1 MNGSRLF
8 PILYILSKTFM
19 SFLDQILTSKRDE
32 IAVARNLK
40 PQAELERLA
49 AKREDFRGFAESLAR
64 PGVRV
69 IAEIKRASPS
79 LGDIRPDLH
88 PGDLARAY
96 QTGGAAALSV
106 LTEPAFFKGSAKDL
120 KRARDVVELPVLRK
134 DFILDPYQVYET
146 AAMGADAML
155 VIVRILDDE
164 TLRSLLALAHGI
176 GLETLVE
183 IHDEAD
189 AKRIADLAPPL
200 VGINNRD
207 LAHFHTDV
215 DQAARIATLLPQG
228 SAVVAASGIHGESDI
243 QQSLACGIRR
253 FLVGETL
260 VKQDDPAAL
269 LRRWTALH
277 VDSTLF

>member
-1 MNGSRLF
+1 
-8 PILYILSKTFM
+8 M
-19 SFLDQILTSKRDE
+19 SFLDQILSAKREE
-32 IAVARNLK
+32 IAAARNLK
-40 PQAELERLA
+40 PQAEVEALA
-49 AKREDFRGFAESLAR
+49 AKRDDFRGFAAALAR

-79 LGDIRPDLH
+79 RGDLRPDLH
-88 PGDLARAY
+88 PGDLAAAY
-96 QTGGAAALSV
+96 QAGGAAAISV

-155 VIVRILDDE
+155 LIVRILDDE
-164 TLRSLLALAHGI
+164 TLASLLALAHGV

-189 AKRIADLAPPL
+189 ARRLAGLAVPV

-215 DQAARIATLLPQG
+215 DRAARRAGQLPRG
-228 SAVVAASGIHGESDI
+228 TAVVAASGIHDAAAI
-243 QQSLACGIRR
+243 QQTLAAGLRR
-253 FLVGETL
+253 FLVGEVL
-260 VKQDDPAAL
+260 VRAPDPAAL
-269 LRRWTALH
+269 LKQWTSLP
-277 VDSTLF
+277 VPTILNS

>member
-1 MNGSRLF
+1 
-8 PILYILSKTFM
+8 M
-19 SFLDQILTSKRDE
+19 SFLDQILSAKRAE
-32 IAVARNLK
+32 IEAARALK
-40 PQAELERLA
+40 PQSELERLA
-49 AKREDFRGFAESLAR
+49 AKREEFRGFAESLAR

-88 PGDLARAY
+88 PGDLALAY
-96 QTGGAAALSV
+96 QAGGAAALSV

-120 KRARDVVELPVLRK
+120 KRAREFTELPVLRK

-155 VIVRILDDE
+155 IIVRILDDE
-164 TLRSLLALAHGI
+164 TLQSLLALAHGI

-183 IHDEAD
+183 IHDEA
-189 AKRIADLAPPL
+189 AAQRIAPLAPPL

-207 LAHFHTDV
+207 LAHFHTDT
-215 DQAARIATLLPQG
+215 DRAARLAALLPRG
-228 SAVVAASGIHGESDI
+228 TAVVAASGIREEADL
-243 QQSLACGIRR
+243 QRALAGGLRR

-260 VKQDDPAAL
+260 VRHPDPAAL
-269 LRRWTALH
+269 LRQWTALR
-277 VDSTLF
+277 VDSTIP

>member
-1 MNGSRLF
+1 
-8 PILYILSKTFM
+8 M
-19 SFLDQILTSKRDE
+19 SFLDQILSAKRDE
-32 IAVARNLK
+32 IAAARNLK
-40 PQAELERLA
+40 PQAEVEALA
-49 AKREDFRGFAESLAR
+49 AKREDFRGFAAALAR

-79 LGDIRPDLH
+79 RGDLRPDLH
-88 PGDLARAY
+88 PGDLAAAY
-96 QTGGAAALSV
+96 QAGGAAAISV

-134 DFILDPYQVYET
+134 DFILEPYQVYET

-155 VIVRILDDE
+155 LIVRILDDE
-164 TLRSLLALAHGI
+164 TLASLLALAHGV

-189 AKRIADLAPPL
+189 ARRLAGLAVPV

-215 DQAARIATLLPQG
+215 DRAARLAALLPRG
-228 SAVVAASGIHGESDI
+228 TAVVAASGIHDAAAI
-243 QQSLACGIRR
+243 QQTLAAGLRR
-253 FLVGETL
+253 FLVGEAL
-260 VKQDDPAAL
+260 VRAPDPTAL
-269 LRRWTALH
+269 LKQWTSLP
-277 VDSTLF
+277 VPQILNS

>member
-1 MNGSRLF
+1 
-8 PILYILSKTFM
+8 M
-19 SFLDQILTSKRDE
+19 SFLEKILSAKRAE
-32 IAVARNLK
+32 IDAARALK
-40 PQAELERLA
+40 PQSELERLA

-88 PGDLARAY
+88 PGDLALAY
-96 QTGGAAALSV
+96 QNGGAAAISV

-120 KRARDVVELPVLRK
+120 KRARDFVELPILRK
-134 DFILDPYQVYET
+134 DFILSPYQVYET

-155 VIVRILDDE
+155 IIVRILDDE
-164 TLRSLLALAHGI
+164 TLQSLLALAHGI

-189 AKRIADLAPPL
+189 AQRIVPLAPPL

-207 LAHFHTDV
+207 LAHFHTDT
-215 DQAARIATLLPQG
+215 DRAARIAALLPRG
-228 SAVVAASGIHGESDI
+228 SSVVAASGIHEEADI
-243 QQSLACGIRR
+243 QRALAAGLRR

-260 VKQDDPAAL
+260 VRHNDPTAL
-269 LRRWTALH
+269 LRQWTALR
-277 VDSTLF
+277 VDPTLS

>member
-1 MNGSRLF
+1 
-8 PILYILSKTFM
+8 M
-19 SFLDQILTSKRDE
+19 SFIENIVSAKRDE
-32 IAVARNLK
+32 IAAARALK

-64 PGVRV
+64 PGVRI

-79 LGDIRPDLH
+79 LGDLRPDLH
-88 PGDLARAY
+88 PGDLALAY
-96 QTGGAAALSV
+96 QTGGAAAISV

-120 KRARDVVELPVLRK
+120 KRAREFSELPVLRK

-155 VIVRILDDE
+155 LIVRILDDE
-164 TLRSLLALAHGI
+164 TLQSLLALAHGV

-189 AKRIADLAPPL
+189 ARRIAGLAPPL

-207 LAHFHTDV
+207 LAHFHTDT
-215 DQAARIATLLPQG
+215 DRAARIAALLPRG
-228 SAVVAASGIHGESDI
+228 TAVVAASGIHGETDI
-243 QQSLACGIRR
+243 QQSLARGIRR

-260 VKQDDPAAL
+260 VRADDPAAL
-269 LRRWTALH
+269 IKQWISLPVPPMLN
-277 VDSTLF
+277 S

>member
-1 MNGSRLF
+1 
-8 PILYILSKTFM
+8 M
-19 SFLDQILTSKRDE
+19 SFLEKILSAKRAE
-32 IAVARNLK
+32 IEAARALK
-40 PQAELERLA
+40 PQTELERLA
-49 AKREDFRGFAESLAR
+49 AKREEFRGFGESLAR

-88 PGDLARAY
+88 PGDLALAY
-96 QTGGAAALSV
+96 QNGGAAALSV

-120 KRARDVVELPVLRK
+120 KRAREFTELPVLRK

-155 VIVRILDDE
+155 LIVRILDDE
-164 TLRSLLALAHGI
+164 TLQSLLALAHGI

-189 AKRIADLAPPL
+189 AHRIAPLATPL

-207 LAHFHTDV
+207 LAHFHTDT
-215 DQAARIATLLPQG
+215 DRAARLAALLPRG
-228 SAVVAASGIHGESDI
+228 TSAVAASGIHDEADI
-243 QQSLACGIRR
+243 QHALAAGLRR
-253 FLVGETL
+253 FLVGESL
-260 VKQDDPAAL
+260 VRHPDPAAL
-269 LRRWTALH
+269 LRQWTALR
-277 VDSTLF
+277 VDSTLP

>member
-1 MNGSRLF
+1 MN
-8 PILYILSKTFM
+8 PM
-19 SFLDQILTSKRDE
+19 SFLEKIVAAKQAE
-32 IAVARNLK
+32 IAAARNLK
-40 PQAELERLA
+40 PQAELEKLA

-69 IAEIKRASPS
+69 VAEIKRASPS

-88 PGDLARAY
+88 PGDLALAY
-96 QTGGAAALSV
+96 QNGGAAAISV

-120 KRARDVVELPVLRK
+120 KRAREFAELPVLRK

-164 TLRSLLALAHGI
+164 TLHSLLALAHGL

-189 AKRIADLAPPL
+189 ARRIVELAPPL

-207 LAHFHTDV
+207 LAHFHTDGNR
-215 DQAARIATLLPQG
+215 AARLAARLPRG
-228 SAVVAASGIHGESDI
+228 TAIVAASGIHGAADI
-243 QQSLACGIRR
+243 QQALAAGLRR

-260 VKQDDPAAL
+260 VRADDPAAL
-269 LRRWTALH
+269 LKQWISLPVPTILN
-277 VDSTLF
+277 S

>member
-1 MNGSRLF
+1 
-8 PILYILSKTFM
+8 M
-19 SFLDQILTSKRDE
+19 SFLDQILTAKREE
-32 IAVARNLK
+32 IAAARNLK
-40 PQAELERLA
+40 PQAEVERLA

-88 PGDLARAY
+88 PGDLAAAY
-96 QTGGAAALSV
+96 QAGGAAAISV

-120 KRARDVVELPVLRK
+120 KRAREVVELPVLRK

-155 VIVRILDDE
+155 LIVRILDDDQ
-164 TLRSLLALAHGI
+164 LASLLALARGV

-189 AKRIADLAPPL
+189 ARRLAGLDVPL

-207 LAHFHTDV
+207 LARFDTDP
-215 DQAARIATLLPQG
+215 DRAARVAALLPRG
-228 SAVVAASGIHGESDI
+228 TAAVAASGIHSAADI
-243 QQSLACGIRR
+243 QRALAAGLRR
-253 FLVGETL
+253 FLVGEIL
-260 VKQDDPAAL
+260 VRAADPAAL
-269 LRRWTALH
+269 LKEWTALP
-277 VDSTLF
+277 VPQILNSEP

>member
-1 MNGSRLF
+1 
-8 PILYILSKTFM
+8 M
-19 SFLDQILTSKRDE
+19 SFLEQIIAAKREE
-32 IAVARNLK
+32 IAAARNLK
-40 PQAELERLA
+40 PQAEVEKLA
-49 AKREDFRGFAESLAR
+49 AAREDFRGFAESLAR

-88 PGDLARAY
+88 PGDLAAAY
-96 QTGGAAALSV
+96 QAGGAAAISV

-155 VIVRILDDE
+155 LIVRNLDDE
-164 TLRSLLALAHGI
+164 QLSSLLALAHGI

-189 AKRIADLAPPL
+189 ARRIAGLDVPV

-207 LAHFHTDV
+207 LAQFHTDPER
-215 DQAARIATLLPQG
+215 AARIAARLPQG
-228 SAVVAASGIHGESDI
+228 AAVVAASGIHEAADI
-243 QQSLACGIRR
+243 QKALSAGIRR
-253 FLVGETL
+253 FLIGETL
-260 VKQDDPAAL
+260 VKAPDPVPL
-269 LRRWTALH
+269 LKQWLSLP
-277 VDSTLF
+277 VPQIFNS

>member
-1 MNGSRLF
+1 
-8 PILYILSKTFM
+8 M
-19 SFLDQILTSKRDE
+19 SFLDQILTAKRAE
-32 IAVARNLK
+32 IAAARNLK
-40 PQAELERLA
+40 PQAEVEKLA
-49 AKREDFRGFAESLAR
+49 AAREDFRGFAESLAR

-79 LGDIRPDLH
+79 RGDIRPDLH
-88 PGDLARAY
+88 PGDLALAY

-155 VIVRILDDE
+155 LIVRILSDE
-164 TLRSLLALAHGI
+164 QLQSLLALAHGI

-183 IHDEAD
+183 IHDEDD
-189 AKRIADLAPPL
+189 ARRIAGLPVPV

-207 LAHFHTDV
+207 LAHFQTDV
-215 DQAARIATLLPQG
+215 DRAARLAAFLPRG
-228 SAVVAASGIHGESDI
+228 TAVVAASGIRGADDV
-243 QQSLACGIRR
+243 QKSLAAGIRR

-260 VKQDDPAAL
+260 VAAPDPAAL
-269 LRRWTALH
+269 LKEWTALP
-277 VDSTLF
+277 VPPILNSEP

>member
-1 MNGSRLF
+1 
-8 PILYILSKTFM
+8 M
-19 SFLDQILTSKRDE
+19 SFLDQILTAKRDE
-32 IAVARNLK
+32 IAAARNLK
-40 PQAELERLA
+40 PQAEVERLA

-88 PGDLARAY
+88 PGDLALAY
-96 QTGGAAALSV
+96 QAGGAAAISV

-155 VIVRILDDE
+155 LIVRILSDDQ
-164 TLRSLLALAHGI
+164 LQSLLALAHGV

-189 AKRIADLAPPL
+189 ARRLAGLDVPV

-207 LAHFHTDV
+207 LAHFQTDV
-215 DQAARIATLLPQG
+215 DRAARLAATLPRG
-228 SAVVAASGIHGESDI
+228 AAVVAASGIRAAADVQKSI
-243 QQSLACGIRR
+243 AAGIRR

-260 VKQDDPAAL
+260 VKAADPTAL
-269 LRRWTALH
+269 LKEWTALP
-277 VDSTLF
+277 VPPILNSDL

>member
-1 MNGSRLF
+1 
-8 PILYILSKTFM
+8 M
-19 SFLDQILTSKRDE
+19 SFLDQILAAKQAE
-32 IAVARNLK
+32 IAAARNLK
-40 PQAELERLA
+40 PQAELEKLA
-49 AKREDFRGFAESLAR
+49 AAREDFRGFAASLAR

-88 PGDLARAY
+88 PGDLALAY
-96 QTGGAAALSV
+96 QDGGAAAISV

-155 VIVRILDDE
+155 LIVRILDDE
-164 TLRSLLALAHGI
+164 QLQSLLALAHGI

-183 IHDEAD
+183 IHDEED
-189 AKRIADLAPPL
+189 AKRIAGLDVPV

-207 LAHFHTDV
+207 LARFQIDTDR
-215 DQAARIATLLPQG
+215 AARIAALLPRG
-228 SAVVAASGIHGESDI
+228 AAAVAASGIRGESDI
-243 QQSLACGIRR
+243 QRSLAAGIRR

-260 VKQDDPAAL
+260 VKAPDPAAL
-269 LRRWTALH
+269 LRQWIALP
-277 VDSTLF
+277 VPQILNS

>member
-1 MNGSRLF
+1 
-8 PILYILSKTFM
+8 M
-19 SFLDQILTSKRDE
+19 SFLENILAAKQAE
-32 IAVARNLK
+32 IAAARNLK

-79 LGDIRPDLH
+79 LGDLRPDLH
-88 PGDLARAY
+88 PGDLALAY
-96 QTGGAAALSV
+96 QTGGAAAISV

-120 KRARDVVELPVLRK
+120 KRAREVVELPVLRK

-155 VIVRILDDE
+155 LIVRILDDE
-164 TLRSLLALAHGI
+164 QLASLLALAHGV

-189 AKRIADLAPPL
+189 ARRLAGLAVPV
-200 VGINNRD
+200 VGIPPRD
-207 LAHFHTDV
+207 LAHFQTDV
-215 DQAARIATLLPQG
+215 DRAARLAAFLPRG
-228 SAVVAASGIHGESDI
+228 AAVVAASGIHDEADVRK
-243 QQSLACGIRR
+243 SLAAGLRR

-260 VKQDDPAAL
+260 VKTADPTAL
-269 LRRWTALH
+269 LKEWTALP
-277 VDSTLF
+277 VPLILNSEP

>member
-1 MNGSRLF
+1 
-8 PILYILSKTFM
+8 M
-19 SFLDQILTSKRDE
+19 SFLEQIIETKRTE
-32 IAVARNLK
+32 IAAAQAQK

-88 PGDLARAY
+88 PGDLALAY
-96 QTGGAAALSV
+96 ESGGAAAISV

-155 VIVRILDDE
+155 LIVRILDDE
-164 TLRSLLALAHGI
+164 TLRSLLALAHGV
-176 GLETLVE
+176 GLETLIE

-207 LAHFHTDV
+207 LAHFHTDT
-215 DQAARIATLLPQG
+215 DRAARIAALLPRG
-228 SAVVAASGIHGESDI
+228 TAIVAASGIHDESDI
-243 QQSLACGIRR
+243 QQGLAHGIRR

-260 VKQDDPAAL
+260 VRQNDPAAL
-269 LRRWTALH
+269 LRQWTALR
-277 VDSTLF
+277 VDSTLP

>member
-1 MNGSRLF
+1 
-8 PILYILSKTFM
+8 M
-19 SFLDQILTSKRDE
+19 SFLEQIVAAKQAE
-32 IAVARNLK
+32 IDAARHLK
-40 PQAELERLA
+40 PQAEVEKLA

-88 PGDLARAY
+88 PGDLALAY
-96 QTGGAAALSV
+96 QEGGAAALSV
-106 LTEPAFFKGSAKDL
+106 LTEPAFFKGSTKDL
-120 KRARDVVELPVLRK
+120 KRAREVVELPVLRK
-134 DFILDPYQVYET
+134 DFILEPYQVYET

-155 VIVRILDDE
+155 LIVRILGDE
-164 TLRSLLALAHGI
+164 QLASLLALAHGI

-189 AKRIADLAPPL
+189 ANRIAGLDVPV

-207 LAHFHTDV
+207 LAHFRTDTET
-215 DQAARIATLLPQG
+215 AARIAATLPRG
-228 SAVVAASGIHGESDI
+228 AAVVAASGIRDEADI
-243 QQSLACGIRR
+243 RRSLAAGIRR

-260 VKQDDPAAL
+260 VRRDDSAAL
-269 LRRWTALH
+269 LRQWTALR
-277 VDSTLF
+277 VDPTLP

>member
-1 MNGSRLF
+1 
-8 PILYILSKTFM
+8 M
-19 SFLDQILTSKRDE
+19 SFLEKIIAAKQAE
-32 IAVARNLK
+32 IAAARNLK
-40 PQAELERLA
+40 PQAELEQAA
-49 AKREDFRGFAESLAR
+49 AKRDDFRGFAESLAR

-88 PGDLARAY
+88 PGDLAAAY
-96 QTGGAAALSV
+96 QAGGAAALSV

-120 KRARDVVELPVLRK
+120 KRAREVVELPVLRK
-134 DFILDPYQVYET
+134 DFILEPYQVYET

-155 VIVRILDDE
+155 LIVRILDDE
-164 TLRSLLALAHGI
+164 QLSSLLALAHGI

-189 AKRIADLAPPL
+189 ARRIVALAPPV

-207 LAHFHTDV
+207 LAGFHTDP
-215 DQAARIATLLPQG
+215 DRATRIAARLPHG
-228 SAVVAASGIHGESDI
+228 SAVVAASGIHSADDI
-243 QQSLACGIRR
+243 QRALAAGIRR

-260 VKQDDPAAL
+260 VRAPDPAVCL
-269 LRRWTALH
+269 QQWISLPVPTILN
-277 VDSTLF
+277 S

>member
-1 MNGSRLF
+1 
-8 PILYILSKTFM
+8 M
-19 SFLDQILTSKRDE
+19 SFLDQILTAKRDE
-32 IAVARNLK
+32 IAAAQHLK
-40 PQAELERLA
+40 PQAEVERLA

-64 PGVRV
+64 PGIRV

-79 LGDIRPDLH
+79 RGDIRPDLH
-88 PGDLARAY
+88 PGDLALAY
-96 QTGGAAALSV
+96 QDGGAAAISV

-134 DFILDPYQVYET
+134 DFVLDPYQVYET

-155 VIVRILDDE
+155 LIVRILDDDQ
-164 TLRSLLALAHGI
+164 LASLLSLAHGV

-189 AKRIADLAPPL
+189 ARRLAGLDAPV

-207 LAHFHTDV
+207 LAHFQTDV
-215 DQAARIATLLPQG
+215 DRAARIAALLPQG
-228 SAVVAASGIHGESDI
+228 AAAVAASGVRDEADVRR
-243 QQSLACGIRR
+243 SLAAGIRR

-260 VKQDDPAAL
+260 VKAPDPTAL
-269 LRRWTALH
+269 LKQWTALP
-277 VDSTLF
+277 VPNLLNS

>member
-1 MNGSRLF
+1 
-8 PILYILSKTFM
+8 M
-19 SFLDQILTSKRDE
+19 SFLEKILSAKRAEMD
-32 IAVARNLK
+32 AARALK
-40 PQAELERLA
+40 PQSELERLA

-64 PGVRV
+64 PGVRI

-88 PGDLARAY
+88 PGDLALAY
-96 QTGGAAALSV
+96 QNGGAAAISV

-120 KRARDVVELPVLRK
+120 KRAREFVELPILRK
-134 DFILDPYQVYET
+134 DFILSPYQVYET

-155 VIVRILDDE
+155 IIVRILDDE
-164 TLRSLLALAHGI
+164 TLQSLLALAHGI

-189 AKRIADLAPPL
+189 VQRIVPLPPPL

-207 LAHFHTDV
+207 LAHFHTNTDR
-215 DQAARIATLLPQG
+215 AARIAALLPRG
-228 SAVVAASGIHGESDI
+228 SSVVAASGIHEEADI
-243 QQSLACGIRR
+243 QRSLSAGIRR

-260 VKQDDPAAL
+260 VRHNDPTAL
-269 LRRWTALH
+269 LRQWTALR
-277 VDSTLF
+277 VDSTLS

>member
-1 MNGSRLF
+1 
-8 PILYILSKTFM
+8 M
-19 SFLDQILTSKRDE
+19 SFLEKIIVAKREE
-32 IAVARNLK
+32 IAAARNLK
-40 PQAELERLA
+40 PQAELEKLA
-49 AKREDFRGFAESLAR
+49 AAREDFRGFAESLTR
-64 PGVRV
+64 PGVRI

-79 LGDIRPDLH
+79 RGDLRPDLH

-96 QTGGAAALSV
+96 QDGGAAAVSV

-155 VIVRILDDE
+155 LIVRILDDE
-164 TLRSLLALAHGI
+164 QLQSLLALAHGV

-189 AKRIADLAPPL
+189 ARRLAGLDVPV

-207 LAHFHTDV
+207 LESFHTDPAR
-215 DQAARIATLLPQG
+215 AARIAALLPRG
-228 SAVVAASGIHGESDI
+228 AAVVAASGIRDTTDI
-243 QQSLACGIRR
+243 QRALGTGLRR

-260 VKQDDPAAL
+260 VMAPDPAPL
-269 LRRWTALH
+269 LKQWISLP
-277 VDSTLF
+277 VPPILNS

>member
-1 MNGSRLF
+1 
-8 PILYILSKTFM
+8 M
-19 SFLDQILTSKRDE
+19 SFLDQILSAKRDE
-32 IAVARNLK
+32 IAAARNLK

-88 PGDLARAY
+88 PGDLALAY
-96 QTGGAAALSV
+96 QTGGAAAVSV

-155 VIVRILDDE
+155 LIVRILDDE
-164 TLRSLLALAHGI
+164 QLPSLLALAHGL

-183 IHDEAD
+183 IHDETD
-189 AKRIADLAPPL
+189 ARRIAGLDVPV

-207 LAHFHTDV
+207 LAHFHTDT
-215 DQAARIATLLPQG
+215 DRAARIAATLPRG
-228 SAVVAASGIHGESDI
+228 SAVVAASGIRDESDV
-243 QQSLACGIRR
+243 QRALASGIRR

-260 VKQDDPAAL
+260 LRLDDPAAL
-269 LRRWTALH
+269 LKQWTALP
-277 VDSTLF
+277 VPNLLNS

>member
-1 MNGSRLF
+1 
-8 PILYILSKTFM
+8 M
-19 SFLDQILTSKRDE
+19 SFLDQILSAKREE
-32 IAVARNLK
+32 IAAARNLK
-40 PQAELERLA
+40 PQAEVEALA
-49 AKREDFRGFAESLAR
+49 AKRDDFRGFAAALAR

-88 PGDLARAY
+88 PGDLAAAY
-96 QTGGAAALSV
+96 QAGGAAVLSV

-155 VIVRILDDE
+155 LIVRILDDE
-164 TLRSLLALAHGI
+164 TLASLLALAHGV

-189 AKRIADLAPPL
+189 ARRLAGLAVPV

-207 LAHFHTDV
+207 LAHFHTDS
-215 DQAARIATLLPQG
+215 DRAARIAALLPRG
-228 SAVVAASGIHGESDI
+228 TAVVAASGIRDAADI
-243 QQSLACGIRR
+243 QKSLAAGLRR

-260 VKQDDPAAL
+260 VRAPDPAAL
-269 LRRWTALH
+269 LKQWTSLP
-277 VDSTLF
+277 VPQILNS

>member
-1 MNGSRLF
+1 
-8 PILYILSKTFM
+8 M
-19 SFLDQILTSKRDE
+19 SFLENILAAKQAE
-32 IAVARNLK
+32 IAAARNLK

-88 PGDLARAY
+88 PGDLALAY
-96 QTGGAAALSV
+96 QTGGAAAISV
-106 LTEPAFFKGSAKDL
+106 LTEPEFFKGSAKDL
-120 KRARDVVELPVLRK
+120 KRAREVVELPVLRK

-155 VIVRILDDE
+155 LIVRILDDE
-164 TLRSLLALAHGI
+164 QLASLLALAHGV

-189 AKRIADLAPPL
+189 ARRLA
-200 VGINNRD
+200 
-207 LAHFHTDV
+207 AF
-215 DQAARIATLLPQG
+215 LPRG
-228 SAVVAASGIHGESDI
+228 AAVVAASGIHDEADVRK
-243 QQSLACGIRR
+243 SLAAGLRR

-260 VKQDDPAAL
+260 VKAADPTAL
-269 LRRWTALH
+269 LKEWTALP
-277 VDSTLF
+277 VPLILNSEP

>member
-1 MNGSRLF
+1 
-8 PILYILSKTFM
+8 M
-19 SFLDQILTSKRDE
+19 SFLDQILSAKRKE
-32 IAVARNLK
+32 IAAARNLK
-40 PQAELERLA
+40 PQAEVEALA
-49 AKREDFRGFAESLAR
+49 AKRDDFRGFAAALAR

-88 PGDLARAY
+88 PGDLALAY
-96 QTGGAAALSV
+96 QTGGAAAISV
-106 LTEPAFFKGSAKDL
+106 LTEPEFFKGSAKDL

-134 DFILDPYQVYET
+134 DFIVDPYQVYET

-155 VIVRILDDE
+155 LIVRILDDE
-164 TLRSLLALAHGI
+164 TLASLLALAHGV

-189 AKRIADLAPPL
+189 ARRLAGLAVPV

-207 LAHFHTDV
+207 LAHFHTDS
-215 DQAARIATLLPQG
+215 DRAARIAALLPRG
-228 SAVVAASGIHGESDI
+228 TAVVAASGIRDAADI
-243 QQSLACGIRR
+243 QKSLAAGLRR

-260 VKQDDPAAL
+260 VRAPNPAAL
-269 LRRWTALH
+269 LKQWTSLP
-277 VDSTLF
+277 VPQILNS